1 MLGFHSIHAIRR
13 DRCGIPQRLISLQA
27 CALGAFA
34 PALAPGSDHC
44 FYLFQL
50 AGSEATGQY
59 KWAVSKQRQRPQT
72 AKRPEGK
79 KSPYGV
85 EVPLGVVLVCDKD
98 IIGNKRWLA
107 VPAARRSCRLLR
119 GRRSARRLPNGQ
131 RV

>member
-34 PALAPGSDHC
+34 PSLAPGSDHC

-50 AGSEATGQY
+50 AGSEATGRY

-72 AKRPEGK
+72 AKRPEGRIG
-79 KSPYGV
+79 PYGV
-85 EVPLGVVLVCDKD
+85 EVPLRVVLVCGPN
-98 IIGNKRWLA
+98 IIGNKRWFA
-107 VPAARRSCRLLR
+107 VLYDYKR
-119 GRRSARRLPNGQ
+119 
-131 RV
+131 